1 MKHILLTFGL
11 FLLTTLSFAQDNV
24 ASSTEEGALNYDSLF
39 TAAEN
44 AYAKYFT
51 LKANP
56 AATQNELYDTLLC
69 CCTDY
74 MKCVEK
80 LDKAQQNGLKDKF
93 RKLRPEVEEAGVYY
107 NGVGNNPK
115 AYKYLKYY
123 LDIPRMPLF
132 DGEQFPRN
140 DNYAAY
146 VFNVAAE
153 SHNVRDYES
162 AVSYLQEYIELGAK
176 HHQQTAYKFL
186 AKDLDVLDRLD
197 EEEHVLEEGIM
208 NYSNDIDMLKQA
220 IALHYRRNNN
230 EKAMNLLQ
238 KALSLAPNDT
248 SLKLH
253 QAFIDDRNGKFA
265 EALPVYRAFYEQHPE
280 DTNLKKQLAFCYYNL
295 AGSLINQSNTA
306 SDAEQFKAL
315 RNSATENFNQ
325 AIILLE
331 ELNRSQTD
339 DQRIPYA
346 LSDAYTQV
354 GRTDDATLVKQQA
367 EQSMVDLAS
376 NANKKEKM
384 PNFNDW
390 YKPKLEEVLA
400 KWEIRGEFEPAE
412 KYVKRVNPETRKELI
427 AKTRTSLEAEYIQEY
442 SDLYNLQDLTI
453 KPYDPDHETY
463 RIQTRQG
470 DIYIKVPIANNEAQ
484 KFKESWNGVKVT
496 SPQFKVD
503 KSGKLLLET
512 ATFVT
517 PYGGS
522 YLYDVNVPLEY
533 GKIKISRPEW
543 NDDDLLADVVD
554 NQKPEQ
560 QIAQNAEKKEQ
571 VDEPINVGASTVDI
585 NIPDN
590 KKGTNTKTFALIL
603 SNENYKNVEKVP
615 FALNDGKSFMRYC
628 TRVLGIP
635 EENIVSSFNA
645 TGNEM
650 IDAIDRIK
658 DMESIYEGMKLL
670 VYYSGHGLPDPSTGE
685 AYLMPVD
692 ASPRNIQTGYKLS
705 KFYKELTANNPGSV
719 TVFLDACFSG
729 AKKDGQIMDVSA
741 RGVVI
746 KAREE
751 MPQSNM
757 VVFSACTGSETAYP
771 YPNQKHGLFTYF
783 LLKKLQED
791 KGKTS
796 YKKLA
801 EYIATNVKQNSFR
814 LNGKLQT
821 PTTQSS
827 LSTDV
832 WGEWRLDKE

>member
-1 MKHILLTFGL
+1 
-11 FLLTTLSFAQDNV
+11 
-24 ASSTEEGALNYDSLF
+24 
-39 TAAEN
+39 
-44 AYAKYFT
+44 
-51 LKANP
+51 
-56 AATQNELYDTLLC
+56 
-69 CCTDY
+69 
-74 MKCVEK
+74 
-80 LDKAQQNGLKDKF
+80 
-93 RKLRPEVEEAGVYY
+93 
-107 NGVGNNPK
+107 
-115 AYKYLKYY
+115 
-123 LDIPRMPLF
+123 
-132 DGEQFPRN
+132 
-140 DNYAAY
+140 
-146 VFNVAAE
+146 
-153 SHNVRDYES
+153 
-162 AVSYLQEYIELGAK
+162 
-176 HHQQTAYKFL
+176 
-186 AKDLDVLDRLD
+186 
-197 EEEHVLEEGIM
+197 
-208 NYSNDIDMLKQA
+208 
-220 IALHYRRNNN
+220 
-230 EKAMNLLQ
+230 
-238 KALSLAPNDT
+238 
-248 SLKLH
+248 
-253 QAFIDDRNGKFA
+253 
-265 EALPVYRAFYEQHPE
+265 
-280 DTNLKKQLAFCYYNL
+280 
-295 AGSLINQSNTA
+295 
-306 SDAEQFKAL
+306 
-315 RNSATENFNQ
+315 
-325 AIILLE
+325 
-331 ELNRSQTD
+331 
-339 DQRIPYA
+339 
-346 LSDAYTQV
+346 
-354 GRTDDATLVKQQA
+354 
-367 EQSMVDLAS
+367 MVDLAS